1 MTNNTSELYE
11 IPGAVPDENGIIEI
25 ALIPVTT
32 LVVYPDT
39 VRPMNIAT
47 HDAEAAIE
55 IALAGGLTAGL
66 FAIDDPI
73 RPLAN
78 GNMPTIGTE
87 VAVRPLPALDG
98 IESVLVQGR
107 RRIEFIELT
116 QTAPY
121 YICRARVID
130 ESYEHTPQVE
140 ASMRAAVTLFRRVI
154 TLSQETPAEML
165 TYARETKASGTLA
178 DLIAS
183 TLTLTLEER
192 VQVLRTVDPVE
203 RLRLITQLLGKE
215 ITLLELEEEI
225 EYQVQQ
231 EMEREQRELYLREQ
245 MRVIQSELGETDI
258 FQQEIN
264 ELRDRVIEA
273 DLPPEVY
280 GRAMKEISRLAMMPP
295 MAPEIGLI
303 HSYIDWIVSLPW
315 RQASEDN
322 LDIANAQ
329 QVLDE
334 DHYGLARVKDRVL
347 EHIAVRKLAAEKMQT
362 PILCFLGPPGTGK
375 TSLGKSIARALGR
388 EFVRVSLGGVRDEA
402 EIRGHRRTYIGAMPG
417 RIIQTMKRAGTVN
430 PVLMLDEIDKLGMD
444 FHGDPAAALLEV
456 LDPEQNSDFQDHYM
470 DMPYDLSQVLF
481 ITTANDL
488 YPLPPALEDRLEIIE
503 FPGYI
508 EEDKLAIAQNYLIP
522 KQLESH
528 GLDDSGV
535 KFESGTLQTLV
546 REYTYEAGVR
556 SLNRRIAEVMRK
568 IARQSAEGKKYP
580 KRVRA
585 TMLDEMIGPP
595 DYTLLRAN
603 DEDQVGVVTGMAWT
617 SGGGDVMTIEVS
629 LLPGKGSLTLTGQL
643 GDVMQESAQAALSFM
658 RRHADR
664 LDVPHDDFEDFDLH
678 IHLPEGAVPK
688 DGPSAG
694 ITLAIA
700 IISVFTEQKVRSN
713 YAMTGEITLRG
724 KVLPVG
730 GIREKIMAARRA
742 QITNIIIPE
751 VNQRDL
757 VEIPKQAL
765 RNLNIVP
772 VSDMQQVM
780 DLVLHDPPPEGR
792 ARDAESDDN
801 SSSDDE
807 NDE

>member
-1 MTNNTSELYE
+1 
-11 IPGAVPDENGIIEI
+11 
-25 ALIPVTT
+25 
-32 LVVYPDT
+32 
-39 VRPMNIAT
+39 
-47 HDAEAAIE
+47 
-55 IALAGGLTAGL
+55 
-66 FAIDDPI
+66 
-73 RPLAN
+73 
-78 GNMPTIGTE
+78 E

-116 QTAPY
+116 QTDPY

-154 TLSQETPAEML
+154 TLSKETPAEML
-165 TYARETKASGTLA
+165 TYARETKEPGTLA

-183 TLTLTLEER
+183 MLTLNREER
-192 VQVLRTVDPVE
+192 IEVLRTIDPVE

-245 MRVIQSELGETDI
+245 MRVIQSELGETDV

-264 ELRDRVIEA
+264 ELRDRIIEA

-303 HSYIDWIVSLPW
+303 HGYIDWIVSLPW
-315 RQASEDN
+315 QQASEDN
-322 LDIANAQ
+322 LDIAHAQ
-329 QVLDE
+329 KVLDE

-347 EHIAVRKLAAEKMQT
+347 EHIAVRKLAADKMQT

-470 DMPYDLSQVLF
+470 DMPYDLSHVLF

-528 GLDDSGV
+528 GLEESGV
-535 KFESGTLQTLV
+535 KFESSTLQTLV

-568 IARQSAEGKKYP
+568 IARQSAEGKKHA
-580 KRVRA
+580 KRIKP
-585 TMLDEMIGPP
+585 TMLDDMIGPP
-595 DYTLLRAN
+595 DYTMLRAN
-603 DEDQVGVVTGMAWT
+603 DEDQIGVVTGMAWT

-629 LLPGKGSLTLTGQL
+629 LLPGKGGITLTGQL
-643 GDVMQESAQAALSFM
+643 GDVMQESAQTAHSFM
-658 RRHADR
+658 RRNADR
-664 LDVPHDDFEDFDLH
+664 LDVPHDDFDDFDLH

-700 IISVFTEQKVRSN
+700 IISVFTEQKVRSD

-742 QITNIIIPE
+742 QIKNIIIPE
-751 VNQRDL
+751 VNKRDL

-792 ARDAESDDN
+792 ARDVEKDDN
-801 SSSDDE
+801 SGSDDGD
-807 NDE
+807 DE